1 VVQIDFADQ
10 SPDTP
15 KYPKTPIHEET
26 SMKNIIGAFIMTA
39 LAVCL
44 ALPNLV
50 FAGAEGATAAGSFK
64 FALQDGEIRFVD
76 FKASEGAG
84 GVGSGEMTI
93 SDPAVVPVDNPD
105 DPEKTGPGVL
115 VRARI
120 DCMET
125 SQNTAIMG
133 GEIFDSN
140 VPNAIGQRVLLV
152 VQDNGTTGD
161 QDKLT
166 WGLYQPAPKW
176 VPIDAENP
184 NDRGAF
190 LTWTATDFE
199 RRDDV
204 GIPMPKDPLVQCRT
218 FPGAAYD
225 FPEIKYAGGDLQVQD
240 KR

>member
-1 VVQIDFADQ
+1 
-10 SPDTP
+10 
-15 KYPKTPIHEET
+15 
-26 SMKNIIGAFIMTA
+26 MKNIIGAFIMIA

-76 FKASEGAG
+76 FKASEGAD

-93 SDPAVVPVDNPD
+93 SDPAAVPVDNPD
-105 DPEKTGPGVL
+105 NSEKTSPGVL
-115 VRARI
+115 VRAKV

-140 VPNAIGQRVLLV
+140 VPNAIGQRVLLI
-152 VQDNGTTGD
+152 VQDNGIDGEK
-161 QDKLT
+161 DKLT
-166 WGLYQPAPKW
+166 WGIYQPPTQW
-176 VPIDAENP
+176 VPVDAEDP
-184 NDRGAF
+184 NDRGAS
-190 LTWTATDFE
+190 LSWLATDAE

-204 GIPMPKDPLVQCRT
+204 GIKMPQSKLVQCRT